1 MIQILKFIFHCK
13 CYFIIVILLY
23 RHKSTKGYMIFK
35 IKLRIIAYIMLN
47 RREMGTATFNFEK
60 EGCHDYYGQ
69 TVTGKM

>member
-1 MIQILKFIFHCK
+1 
-13 CYFIIVILLY
+13 
-23 RHKSTKGYMIFK
+23 MIFK